1 MFCGQLQCTAGEEK
15 PYFVDYGT
23 QYQQI
28 LLNDKIC
35 RLVASLCVT
44 APDGFLLFC
53 LVGIWFCFF
62 KIKDVLFVL
71 KTEEIRK
78 REMKFFPEKSFYEK
92 KRKIVCIKKWQI
104 VWKRKEKLLQKEK
117 FFKNERRNCSKK
129 EKRNYLKKERRHCSK
144 KKKVEITGTKKSEI
158 ICVALLKKWRFA
170 LRISSINVTKIY

>member
-71 KTEEIRK
+71 KTEQI
-78 REMKFFPEKSFYEK
+78 PEKRDEIFSGKIFSWKEKKICLYKEMANCLKKRGKIVRK
-92 KRKIVCIKKWQI
+92 KRK
-104 VWKRKEKLLQKEK
+104 
-117 FFKNERRNCSKK
+117 
-129 EKRNYLKKERRHCSK
+129 
-144 KKKVEITGTKKSEI
+144 
-158 ICVALLKKWRFA
+158 
-170 LRISSINVTKIY
+170 

>member
-15 PYFVDYGT
+15 PYFVDYGR

-28 LLNDKIC
+28 LLNDKIF

-71 KTEEIRK
+71 KTEQIPEK
-78 REMKFFPEKSFYEK
+78 RDMKFFPEKSFHEK
-92 KRKIVCIKKWQI
+92 KTKIVCIKKWQI
-104 VWKRKEKLLQKEK
+104 IWKRKEKLFQKWNI
-117 FFKNERRNCSKK
+117 FKKERRNCSKK
-129 EKRNYLKKERRHCSK
+129 EKRSCWKKERRHC
-144 KKKVEITGTKKSEI
+144 
-158 ICVALLKKWRFA
+158 
-170 LRISSINVTKIY
+170 